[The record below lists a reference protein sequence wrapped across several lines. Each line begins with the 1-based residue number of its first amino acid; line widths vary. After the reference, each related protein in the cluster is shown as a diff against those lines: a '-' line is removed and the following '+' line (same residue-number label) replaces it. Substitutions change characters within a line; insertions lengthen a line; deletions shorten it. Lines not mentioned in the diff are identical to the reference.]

1 MVLVHS
7 PSTIAVPRF
16 ESIAHIKKGRAF
28 WPIRRPERVLAG
40 QFDTAD
46 WSLTRLTCFIC
57 FDLAENQGGE
67 KDELAPFLMKP

>member
-1 MVLVHS
+1 MTIGPAPMIKLEEISVRFGMVLVHS

-46 WSLTRLTCFIC
+46 LVAHAS
-57 FDLAENQGGE
+57 DL
-67 KDELAPFLMKP
+67 LHLL

>member
-1 MVLVHS
+1 MRIEEISVRFGMVLVHS

-16 ESIAHIKKGRAF
+16 EAIAHIKKGRAF

-46 WSLTRLTCFIC
+46 FV
-57 FDLAENQGGE
+57 A
-67 KDELAPFLMKP
+67 LAPKPLHPL